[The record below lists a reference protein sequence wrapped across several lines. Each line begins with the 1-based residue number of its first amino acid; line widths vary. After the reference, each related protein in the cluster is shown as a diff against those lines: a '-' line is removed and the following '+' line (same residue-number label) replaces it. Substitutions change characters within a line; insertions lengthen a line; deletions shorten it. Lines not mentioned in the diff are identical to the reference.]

1 MFEMIH
7 LSDHFVSGL
16 LFSVRIGGSLV
27 LRKTMGVH
35 GSEKHRASDLHKETL
50 NTFPTCLRCDWMIL
64 GLYDWIFLFSKHE
77 PKKKSCAR
85 AI

>member
-35 GSEKHRASDLHKETL
+35 GSEKQSIRPPQGNIEHIPNMFE
-50 NTFPTCLRCDWMIL
+50 M
-64 GLYDWIFLFSKHE
+64 
-77 PKKKSCAR
+77 
-85 AI
+85 